1 MLTVLKQL
9 FVLYT
14 FLALGFFFGRWKR
27 DQTAHTGP
35 LSFLLINLFL
45 PAKVFGTFSK
55 NFTVDY
61 IRYHYVT
68 ILISL
73 ALLAGLALLSL
84 PLSRL
89 LSQTP
94 YERNVYRYS
103 LTISNYA
110 YMGYVLAEELFG
122 EQGLTD
128 LILFCIPFAIY
139 TYTFGYAMLT
149 GKETSIRRVINPMTV
164 AILCGM
170 AVGLTGLSIPT
181 LLTQVLTSA
190 SACVGPLSML
200 LTGMTLSTFALR
212 ELVTGK
218 TAYIFS
224 ALRLL
229 ILPLCVLGVWSLAE
243 LTGLIPDSVLPSA
256 VMMACMPCGLNTI
269 VFPKLVG
276 EDCKIG
282 ARLALLTHLFS
293 CLTIPIWLSVIH

>member
-1 MLTVLKQL
+1 MLTVLRQL
-9 FVLYT
+9 LVLYT
-14 FLALGFFFGRWKR
+14 FLGLGFFFGRWKKE
-27 DQTAHTGP
+27 QTMHTG
-35 LSFLLINLFL
+35 LISFLLVNLFL
-45 PAKVFGTFSK
+45 PTKVFGTFSK
-55 NFTVDY
+55 NFTVSYLRDNS
-61 IRYHYVT
+61 VT
-68 ILISL
+68 VLASL
-73 ALLAGLALLSL
+73 SLLAILALLSL

-89 LSQTP
+89 LAKSP
-94 YERNVYRYS
+94 FERNVYRYS
-103 LTISNYA
+103 LTVSNYA

-139 TYTFGYAMLT
+139 TYTVGYAMLT
-149 GKETSIRRVINPMTV
+149 GRGVTWRRVVNPMMIAV
-164 AILCGM
+164 LCGI
-170 AVGLTGLSIPT
+170 AVGLTGLSMPAV
-181 LLTQVLTSA
+181 LSQVLSSA

-212 ELVTGK
+212 ELVTDGR
-218 TAYIFS
+218 AYVFS

-229 ILPLCVLGVWSLAE
+229 ILPLVVLGLCLLGE
-243 LTGLIPDSVLPSA
+243 RLGLLPPSVLPAA

-293 CLTIPIWLSVIH
+293 CFTIPVWLSVFH

>member
-27 DQTAHTGP
+27 EQTAHPGL

-103 LTISNYA
+103 LTIYNYA
-110 YMGYVLAEELFG
+110 
-122 EQGLTD
+122 
-128 LILFCIPFAIY
+128 
-139 TYTFGYAMLT
+139 
-149 GKETSIRRVINPMTV
+149 
-164 AILCGM
+164 
-170 AVGLTGLSIPT
+170 
-181 LLTQVLTSA
+181 
-190 SACVGPLSML
+190 
-200 LTGMTLSTFALR
+200 
-212 ELVTGK
+212 
-218 TAYIFS
+218 
-224 ALRLL
+224 
-229 ILPLCVLGVWSLAE
+229 
-243 LTGLIPDSVLPSA
+243 
-256 VMMACMPCGLNTI
+256 
-269 VFPKLVG
+269 
-276 EDCKIG
+276 
-282 ARLALLTHLFS
+282 
-293 CLTIPIWLSVIH
+293 

>member
-27 DQTAHTGP
+27 EQASHTGL
-35 LSFLLINLFL
+35 LSFLLVNLFL

-61 IRYHYVT
+61 IRYNYTT
-68 ILISL
+68 ILISVTLLLLL
-73 ALLAGLALLSL
+73 ALLAA
-84 PLSRL
+84 PVSRL
-89 LSQTP
+89 LSQKP

-122 EQGLTD
+122 AQGLTD

-149 GKETSIRRVINPMTV
+149 GKGASIRRVINPMTV
-164 AILCGM
+164 AILCGI
-170 AVGLTGLSIPT
+170 AVGLSGLSVPAI
-181 LLTQVLTSA
+181 LTQMLSSA
-190 SACVGPLSML
+190 SSCVGPLSML

-212 ELVTGK
+212 ELVCDGK
-218 TAYIFS
+218 AYIFS
-224 ALRLL
+224 ALRLV
-229 ILPLCVLGVWSLAE
+229 ILPLGVLGFCLLIS
-243 LTGLIPDSVLPSA
+243 LTGLVPDSVLPSA

-276 EDCKIG
+276 EDCRIG

-293 CLTIPIWLSVIH
+293 CLTIPIWLSVFH

>member
-27 DQTAHTGP
+27 EQTAHTGL
-35 LSFLLINLFL
+35 LSFLLVNLLL

-61 IRYHYVT
+61 IRYNYVT
-68 ILISL
+68 IIVSVTLLLLL
-73 ALLAGLALLSL
+73 ALLAT

-89 LSQTP
+89 LSQNP

-103 LTISNYA
+103 LAISNYA

-122 EQGLTD
+122 AQGLTD

-149 GKETSIRRVINPMTV
+149 GKGASWRRLINPMTV
-164 AILCGM
+164 AIMCGIV
-170 AVGLTGLSIPT
+170 VGLSGLSVPAI
-181 LLTQVLTSA
+181 LTQVLSSA

-200 LTGMTLSTFALR
+200 LTGMTLSAFALR
-212 ELVTGK
+212 ELICDK
-218 TAYIFS
+218 KAYIFC
-224 ALRLL
+224 AFRLL
-229 ILPLCVLGVWSLAE
+229 ILPTCVLGFCLLIG

-276 EDCKIG
+276 EDCRIG

-293 CLTIPIWLSVIH
+293 CLTIPIWLSVFH